1 MPNRFLS
8 AAMTALSLTIAAPAF
23 AQDSEAPNVDTVVAT
38 VNGVEITLGHMAVAK
53 ATLPEQYRQM
63 PADVLFPGI
72 LNQLISQ
79 TALVQS
85 FEGETPA
92 RVRLALDNEH
102 RSLIAGEVVE
112 GIMQNAVTEAALQ
125 AAYDADFSGLDA
137 GEEYNASHILVE
149 TEEEALAIQADLI
162 AGADFAEVA
171 QEKSTGPSG
180 PGGGNLGWFGTGQM
194 VPSFEEAV
202 VALRSGEI
210 SDPVETQF
218 GWHVIKL
225 NEKRVKEA
233 PSLDAVRAELEDRLR
248 NEAVQARI
256 DALTNE
262 AIVDTSGADAINASV
277 LDQIDLSK

>member
-8 AAMTALSLTIAAPAF
+8 VVVTTLSLCAAAPAF
-23 AQDSEAPNVDTVVAT
+23 AQDSGTPGADTVVAT

-53 ATLPEQYRQM
+53 ATLPDQYQQL
-63 PADVLFPGI
+63 PAEVLFPGI
-72 LNQLISQ
+72 LDQLISQ

-85 FEGETPA
+85 FDGETPA

-125 AAYDADFSGLDA
+125 AAYDARFAGADA

-149 TEEEALAIQADLI
+149 TEDEALAIQAELV
-162 AGADFAEVA
+162 AGADFGDTAR
-171 QEKSTGPSG
+171 EKSTGPSG
-180 PGGGNLGWFGTGQM
+180 PGGGSLGWFGPGQM
-194 VPSFEEAV
+194 VPSFEAAV
-202 VALRSGEI
+202 IALRAGEV
-210 SDPVETQF
+210 SDPVQTQF

-225 NEKRVKEA
+225 NETRVKEA
-233 PSLDAVRAELEDRLR
+233 PSLDAVRAELEDQLR

-256 DALTNE
+256 DALTSM
-262 AIVDTSGADAINASV
+262 ATVDRSGAEALNPSV
-277 LDQIDLSK
+277 LNEIDLTK